1 MVQFW
6 KLNEIDVS
14 NSLGLNIIQLID
26 DDILFYLCEMIN
38 NSFPFTFSS
47 CKECFPFHHMSVV
60 TDEFAHIEVS
70 Q

>member
-14 NSLGLNIIQLID
+14 NSLGPNIIQSID
-26 DDILFYLCEMIN
+26 DDILFHLCEVIN

-47 CKECFPFHHMSVV
+47 CKGFPFHHMSVV